1 MSPRHPHHHT
11 RHRLSPLLLLLLL
24 HLAALALPASAA
36 TCGDGRLEAGEACDD
51 GGVDDGDGC
60 AADCRV
66 ETGFRCTVASP
77 SVCDPVCGDGAVAA
91 TETCDDAN
99 TAGGDGCSSR
109 CGAEGG
115 YYCDAGTQ
123 PTPCY
128 ALTYTM
134 SGGMPPA
141 AFERLD
147 FVVTGDAFYRGREL
161 KLATVPAGN
170 ATWEF
175 MLSTS
180 ALCADS
186 AAGTD
191 VVAAPPGSAMAF
203 SLVPLHEEAEVV
215 VCAAQ
220 GVGAP
225 FEKLPGVFAVGRGVQ
240 RAVVV
245 GSSVA
250 RRAVTVRVASP
261 ALLGLGQ
268 AGVARYRAKL
278 SARRSCDAAAGG
290 AAALGAGASPLAF
303 PGLTATFRPDRD
315 GVVFLCLSDNN
326 GFEKTYVALEG
337 MVTVYPALEATL
349 SIVSAPV
356 GGLGVGAIAV
366 DNPGMM
372 RVSVELDLLVT
383 NVLAASVA
391 VPERLLATLPPR
403 FVNGGAAAAGTG
415 ASLQLAVESWHRRM
429 ERQPAGAVACS
440 HPATLRQN
448 RRVCN
453 ASVGALEGFV
463 MMYYFTVAP
472 SAVGGGGG
480 SGGGG
485 NTTDDSVVFASDLS
499 VGVAGSGQG
508 AIVRREVTQVIAR
521 PEVEI
526 VSVASAVVPN
536 ECGGEGGGGGG
547 GACEPPLCRYA
558 DGGFRLPRCLSEG
571 GVVEFEV
578 AVRNTKPDSDADGV
592 QILLEHSDPGIR
604 FLPPS
609 ASAAASAAT
618 ARCGEHGPG
627 TARCVFAAPLEG
639 GEEPAVLSVR
649 FLRPSAPGRAPA
661 GFTTSVAIMQSAAWP
676 ASAAVVHESA
686 EGRGGGS
693 GAGGG
698 GVVVGAGDGGGR
710 GTVWWHVFLAVL
722 AVLLCCVVASCVALL
737 LFLEKRNS
745 DAEKVREEVGDGPL

>member
-1 MSPRHPHHHT
+1 MSPQRLHHH
-11 RHRLSPLLLLLLL
+11 LSLLLVSQPFVLVFLL
-24 HLAALALPASAA
+24 LAALAVPASAA
-36 TCGDGRLEAGEACDD
+36 ACGDGRLEAGEACDD
-51 GGVDDGDGC
+51 GGVDGGDGC

-77 SVCDPVCGDGAVAA
+77 SVCDPVCGDGAVVAA
-91 TETCDDAN
+91 ETCDDAN
-99 TAGGDGCSSR
+99 AAGGDGCSSR

-115 YYCDAGTQ
+115 YYCDLGTQ

-147 FVVTGDAFYRGREL
+147 FVVTGEVFYRGREL
-161 KLATVPAGN
+161 KVTRVPEGN

-191 VVAAPPGSAMAF
+191 VVAAPPGSPMTF

-220 GVGAP
+220 GVGAA
-225 FEKLPGVFAVGRGVQ
+225 FEKLPGVFAVGRGIQ

-245 GSSVA
+245 GASVA
-250 RRAVTVRVASP
+250 RRTVTVR
-261 ALLGLGQ
+261 
-268 AGVARYRAKL
+268 VARYRAKL

-290 AAALGAGASPLAF
+290 DAALGAGASPLAF

-315 GVVFLCLSDNN
+315 GVVFLCLSDDN
-326 GFEKTYVALEG
+326 GFENTYVALEG
-337 MVTVYPALEATL
+337 MITVYPALEATL

-429 ERQPAGAVACS
+429 EPQPAGAVACS
-440 HPATLRQN
+440 HPSALRQN

-453 ASVGALEGFV
+453 ASVDALAGFV

-472 SAVGGGGG
+472 AAVGGGGG
-480 SGGGG
+480 GGGG
-485 NTTDDSVVFASDLS
+485 GGVNTTDDSVVFASDLS

-508 AIVRREVTQVIAR
+508 AIVRREVTRVIAL

-526 VSVASAVVPN
+526 VSVTSAVVPN
-536 ECGGEGGGGGG
+536 ECGGEEGGGGGG
-547 GACEPPLCRYA
+547 GRACEPPLCRYA
-558 DGGFRLPRCLSEG
+558 DSGFRLPRCLSEG

-578 AVRNTKPDSDADGV
+578 AVRNTKPDSDAGSV

-609 ASAAASAAT
+609 AGAAAAT

-627 TARCVFAAPLEG
+627 TARCVFAAPLVG

-676 ASAAVVHESA
+676 ASPAVVHESA
-686 EGRGGGS
+686 EGQGGG

-698 GVVVGAGDGGGR
+698 GGGVIVGAGDGGGG
-710 GTVWWHVFLAVL
+710 GTVWWHVFVAVL

-737 LFLEKRNS
+737 LFLEKRYS
-745 DAEKVREEVGDGPL
+745 DDEKMREEMQEGVEDGPL